1 MRLLPLPSEEP
12 GFCDLSSKKTT
23 TASILQSASF
33 NPAEKKELWLAA
45 RTRLAISSTQD
56 WTTAAIHRA
65 VAHIS
70 ALVPEENLDLRQQL
84 DGVRHLLCFL
94 GKSVEDGF
102 KADAAIAA
110 NVTTAVRRSA
120 LKLLPDLSATQKS
133 TLAEAPIEGNSF
145 FGGRLQD
152 ASLAESSEKRRGES
166 RMIRALSSRS
176 RPNNPQSTFAFPSGR
191 STASRAP
198 STYSRG
204 TSRSQ
209 TTTARGGQRP
219 RGQRTSSFSSP
230 SRGRGRGRRST
241 SSTSRGR
248 SQRRV

>member
-1 MRLLPLPSEEP
+1 M
-12 GFCDLSSKKTT
+12 
-23 TASILQSASF
+23 
-33 NPAEKKELWLAA
+33 
-45 RTRLAISSTQD
+45 
-56 WTTAAIHRA
+56 
-65 VAHIS
+65 
-70 ALVPEENLDLRQQL
+70 
-84 DGVRHLLCFL
+84 
-94 GKSVEDGF
+94 EDGF
-102 KADAAIAA
+102 RADAAIAA

-120 LKLLPDLSATQKS
+120 LKLLPDLSASQKS
-133 TLAEAPIEGNSF
+133 TLAEAPIEGNSL

-152 ASLAESSEKRRGES
+152 TNLAESSEKRRGES
-166 RMIRALSSRS
+166 RMIKALSLRSRS
-176 RPNNPQSTFAFPSGR
+176 SNQSTFAFPSGR

-209 TTTARGGQRP
+209 TTSARGGQRP
-219 RGQRTSSFSSP
+219 RGQRTSAFPSP